1 MTNLSSHTTGHNGL
15 VYQHLPKKSFL
26 SFSCSL
32 SLQPQPIGRNYGK
45 DAEPSHGHEET
56 CLFLAWKNLEISR
69 DAMHGKCNLQ
79 LCHASKCRVKRLN
92 ASTMKLIP
100 MAKEAAPNVGSLGHI
115 GKTTKVLPTTMCGPR
130 MHRFHPKHT
139 IASSNRT
146 CLFNDNRVTWTTYI
160 VRPLCIL
167 PLPIDALSLFDSIA
181 LFSSVATAGKCNSWR
196 SKPGWEDANALGGR
210 VVIPP
215 SCHFLRLSPS
225 AYFGLTDTATV
236 CGNSV
241 RDRCCTRI
249 MVCNSTTLARIVAT
263 SNRLVA
269 PSHASWQAFLVAS
282 REKTPWR
289 DS

>member
-1 MTNLSSHTTGHNGL
+1 MRGCRTNAK
-15 VYQHLPKKSFL
+15 V
-26 SFSCSL
+26 
-32 SLQPQPIGRNYGK
+32 
-45 DAEPSHGHEET
+45 SHGNDET
-56 CLFLAWKNLEISR
+56 CLFLAWNNLYISS

-79 LCHASKCRVKRLN
+79 VCHASKCRVKRLN
-92 ASTMKLIP
+92 ASTMNLIH
-100 MAKEAAPNVGSLGHI
+100 MAKEAAPNVRSRGHI
-115 GKTTKVLPTTMCGPR
+115 GEKAKVLPITMGGPR
-130 MHRFHPKHT
+130 MHRFHPEHT
-139 IASSNRT
+139 IASSKRT
-146 CLFNDNRVTWTTYI
+146 CLFIDNRVTWTTYI

-167 PLPIDALSLFDSIA
+167 PLPIDALSLFDSIV
-181 LFSSVATAGKCNSWR
+181 LFSSAAHAYKCNSWR

-249 MVCNSTTLARIVAT
+249 MVCISTTLARIVAT

-269 PSHASWQAFLVAS
+269 PSYASWQAFLVAS
-282 REKTPWR
+282 REKTPGR